1 MYIKYNNFCSQEKQN
16 KNLKQELIEVIK
28 KFVVLLLPSENRENQ
43 NKKKPCSHLF
53 LPALKINEN
62 ENYKIEYYSSSLYQ
76 QCRNVYC
83 AFCQKDLNVDCSFSV
98 TD

>member
-43 NKKKPCSHLF
+43 NKKTLQSP
-53 LPALKINEN
+53 LPARSK
-62 ENYKIEYYSSSLYQ
+62 K
-76 QCRNVYC
+76 
-83 AFCQKDLNVDCSFSV
+83 
-98 TD
+98 